1 MSKRDETLLFED
13 VLEAIGRIREYT
25 RGYSKEDFF
34 RDQKTI
40 DAVIRNLEIIGEAC
54 GQVPG
59 PVRERYPQI
68 PWRKIVGVRNIAIHH
83 NFGVDLET
91 VWFIITRQ
99 LPDLQSSLRAILAR
113 RETED

>member
-25 RGYSKEDFF
+25 RGYSKEGFF

-68 PWRKIVGVRNIAIHH
+68 PWRKIVGVRNIVIHH